1 MPKKENILTQIE
13 TAALVGRGGASFSVA
28 QKWAAVKEALRT
40 KKRAY
45 IIANGAEGEPGV
57 KKDGFIIKHFPEEL
71 INGIDLADKFLG
83 PQKIGHI
90 YIFLSHEY
98 FKKYTPVLKKVLS
111 AKRYS
116 ALEKKIKFIA
126 KPEELTYVSGEES
139 ALLNLIEG
147 RKIEPRL
154 KPPYPTSH
162 GLFGSPTLINNVET
176 FYNISLVSRGKF
188 KHERFYTI
196 NGAVR
201 HPGVYSLPAE
211 LTIEDVLKKTNNIPA
226 IKYFVIVGGEA
237 AGEVL
242 RGDQLER
249 PVEGAGSI
257 MVYDFNKTDR
267 KKLLKYWL
275 RFYFTESCGNC
286 TICREGTYR
295 LWELVNQKKFD
306 KKLFSEIISGL
317 EESSF
322 CALGRSL
329 PIPVKSYFLNI
340 EHEKI

>member
-1 MPKKENILTQIE
+1 MSNKANILTKID
-13 TAALVGRGGASFSVA
+13 AAGLVGRGGASFSVA
-28 QKWAAVKEALRT
+28 QKWTAVQAALRT
-40 KKRAY
+40 KKHGY
-45 IIANGAEGEPGV
+45 IIINGAEGEPGV
-57 KKDGFIIKHFPEEL
+57 KKDGFIIKHYPEEL
-71 INGIDLADKFLG
+71 IWGIDLADKFFG
-83 PQKIGHI
+83 SQKIGHI
-90 YIFLSHEY
+90 YIFLNQEY

-111 AKRYS
+111 AKKYS

-139 ALLNLIEG
+139 ALLNFIEG

-154 KPPYPTSH
+154 KPPYPTSQ

-176 FYNISLVSRGKF
+176 FYNVSLLSQGKF

-211 LTIEDVLKKTNNIPA
+211 LTIEDVLKRTSNIPDF
-226 IKYFVIVGGEA
+226 KFFVIVGGEA

-242 RGDQLER
+242 RADQLER
-249 PVEGAGSI
+249 PVEGVGSI
-257 MVYDFNKTDR
+257 MIYDLNRTSK
-267 KKLLKYWL
+267 KKLLAYWL

-295 LWELVNQKKFD
+295 LYELIHQKKFD
-306 KKLFSEIISGL
+306 KKLFGEIISGL

-329 PIPVKSYFLNI
+329 PIPIKSYFLNI
-340 EHEKI
+340 ENEKI